1 MSEIVKTVSRI
12 FAPLIIVFGIYITL
26 HGHLTPGGGF
36 AGGLI
41 IAGAVILLVLAYGGG
56 IERLTRERTTTSRLE
71 SSGILLFWFVA
82 VLGLIIGGIFFL
94 NIMGKGI
101 PFGIFSAGIIP
112 VCNIAIAI
120 EVGGAISTIL
130 LALVLFEKD
139 EK

>member
-12 FAPLIIVFGIYITL
+12 FAPLIIVFGIYVTL

-36 AGGLI
+36 AGGLV

-71 SSGILLFWFVA
+71 SSGILLFWLVA
-82 VLGLIIGGIFFL
+82 VLGLVVGGIFFL
-94 NIMGKGI
+94 NIMGKGL
-101 PFGIFSAGIIP
+101 PFTIFSAGIIP
-112 VCNIAIAI
+112 VCNIAIAV

-139 EK
+139 EN

>member
-12 FAPLIIVFGIYITL
+12 FAPLIIVFGIYVTL

-41 IAGAVILLVLAYGGG
+41 IAGAVVLLVLAYGG
-56 IERLTRERTTTSRLE
+56 EREKLEGEKKSTSRLE
-71 SSGILLFWFVA
+71 SSGILLFWLVA
-82 VLGLIIGGIFFL
+82 VLGLVVGGIFFL
-94 NIMGKGI
+94 NIMGKGL
-101 PFGIFSAGIIP
+101 PFTIFSAGIIP
-112 VCNIAIAI
+112 VCNIAIAV

-139 EK
+139 EN

>member
-12 FAPLIIVFGIYITL
+12 FAPLIVVFGIYVTL

-36 AGGLI
+36 AGGI
-41 IAGAVILLVLAYGGG
+41 ILAGVVILLVLAYGGERKK
-56 IERLTRERTTTSRLE
+56 IEGEKKTTSRLE

-82 VLGLIIGGIFFL
+82 VLGLAISGIFFL

-101 PFGIFSAGIIP
+101 PFTIFSAGIIP
-112 VCNIAIAI
+112 VCNIAIAV
-120 EVGGAISTIL
+120 EVGGAVSTIL

>member
-71 SSGILLFWFVA
+71 SSGI
-82 VLGLIIGGIFFL
+82 IGGIFFL

-101 PFGIFSAGIIP
+101 PFAISSAGIIP